1 MRHDFWVPRF
11 KYQLVDALSKI
22 YPLDRSKFQRT
33 SRAQLRAIWI
43 SRFERTL
50 ERRAIDTKPA
60 V

>member
-1 MRHDFWVPRF
+1 MGHDFWVPKF

-22 YPLDRSKFQRT
+22 YPWDRAKFQRT
-33 SRAQLRAIWI
+33 AKAQLRAIWI

-50 ERRAIDTKPA
+50 ERRAADAKPA